1 MRRREFITLLGGAA
15 AGWPMA
21 ARAQQ
26 PERMRRVGALMG
38 YPEAQS
44 ELASFLQELQKLGWV
59 EGRNLRI
66 DTRWGI
72 PADPD
77 SMHRFAREL
86 VALQPDLILSQST
99 PAAAALLQETRVIP
113 IVFTTV
119 ADPVGRGF
127 VASLARP
134 GGNATGFVVVTESS
148 LGGKWLELLRE
159 IAPRVTRVAALF
171 NPAMAPYA
179 EYWLDSFKAAA
190 ASFAVEAIRAPIH
203 DSSELESIIAAQAH
217 EPNSG
222 LFVLPDAF
230 TFAYRVEIVSLA
242 ARYRLPTVYAFRFFT
257 ALGGLL
263 SYGNDLNDNFRLA
276 GTYADRILKGEK
288 PSELPVQSPVKFQLV
303 INLKAAKALGLD
315 VPPTLLARADEVM
328 E

>member
-1 MRRREFITLLGGAA
+1 MKRREFMALVSGAA
-15 AGWPMA
+15 APWPMA

-59 EGRNLRI
+59 EGRNFRI

-99 PAAAALLQETRVIP
+99 PATAALLQQTRVIP

-119 ADPVGRGF
+119 ADPVGSGF

-134 GGNATGFVVVTESS
+134 GGNATGFVVTESS

-171 NPAMAPYA
+171 
-179 EYWLDSFKAAA
+179 
-190 ASFAVEAIRAPIH
+190 
-203 DSSELESIIAAQAH
+203 
-217 EPNSG
+217 
-222 LFVLPDAF
+222 
-230 TFAYRVEIVSLA
+230 
-242 ARYRLPTVYAFRFFT
+242 
-257 ALGGLL
+257 
-263 SYGNDLNDNFRLA
+263 
-276 GTYADRILKGEK
+276 
-288 PSELPVQSPVKFQLV
+288 
-303 INLKAAKALGLD
+303 
-315 VPPTLLARADEVM
+315 
-328 E
+328 